1 MRVLQIN
8 AVYRQLSTGRNA
20 QELNDVFNQKGHEA
34 AVAFSVGNVVDP
46 AREYLIGHKLGQKLH
61 ALLSRITGLQGYFS
75 SHATRKLLAFMDV
88 FQPNVVLLNNLH
100 ANYIHLPM
108 LLDYLAK
115 KDIPTVAVL
124 HDCWFYTG
132 KCCHYTTVGCYRWQE
147 ACGSCPAK
155 RAYNKS
161 WFFDRTEKMLADKTR
176 GFQSIPR
183 LGVVAVS
190 DWMLREA
197 KASAVFKNAVKITHI
212 RNWIDTQ
219 QFAVGDGTALRKKL
233 GLVDK
238 KVILC
243 VASGWDE
250 NKGLSTV
257 MAIVG
262 RLHKNE
268 KLVLVG
274 NITKNKKLPASVIH
288 IPLTQSAS
296 ELAEY
301 YCMADVFMQPS
312 LEETFGKVAAEALC
326 CGTPVVCFNSTAN
339 PELIGE
345 NCGTVVPVG
354 DLDAMLREIRQILSR
369 GKAYYTQYCRKF
381 AQESFDMKRIVPQY
395 IELFEDICSVQ
406 TTDEHNEGDL
416 L

>member
-1 MRVLQIN
+1 MRILQIN
-8 AVYRQLSTGRNA
+8 AVYRWMSTGRSA
-20 QELNDVFNQKGHEA
+20 QELNDAFCMEGYEA
-34 AVAFSVGNVVDP
+34 AVAFSVGKVENP
-46 AREYLIGHKLGQKLH
+46 QTEYLIGRRFGQKLH
-61 ALLSRITGLQGYFS
+61 AFLSRLTGLQGYFS
-75 SHATRKLLAFMDV
+75 SYSTKKLLAFMDE
-88 FQPNVVLLNNLH
+88 FKPEIVVLRNLH
-100 ANYIHLPM
+100 ANYVHLPM
-108 LLDYLAK
+108 LLEYLTQ

-132 KCCHYTTVGCYRWQE
+132 KCCHYTTIGCYRWQE

-155 RAYNKS
+155 RIYNRS
-161 WFFDRTEKMLADKTR
+161 WFFDCTEKMLADKTR

-197 KASAVFKNAVKITHI
+197 KATPVFKNAVKIKRI
-212 RNWIDTQ
+212 RNWINTEL
-219 QFAVGDGTALRKKL
+219 FTVGDGTALRRKL
-233 GLVDK
+233 GLTDK

-257 MAIVG
+257 AAIAG
-262 RLHKNE
+262 RLHENE
-268 KLVLVG
+268 QLVVVG
-274 NITKNKKLPASVIH
+274 NIPKSQKLPDSIIH
-288 IPLTQSAS
+288 IPLTRSTS
-296 ELAEY
+296 ELVEY
-301 YCMADVFMQPS
+301 YRMADVFMQPS

-345 NCGTVVPVG
+345 NCGAVVPVG
-354 DLDAMLREIRQILSR
+354 DLDTMLREIHQILAQ
-369 GKAYYTQYCRKF
+369 GKHHYTQHCRRY
-381 AQESFDMKRIVPQY
+381 AQENFDMKKIVPQY
-395 IELFEDICSVQ
+395 IELFKEICRAQ
-406 TTDEHNEGDL
+406 ATDEHNEGDL